1 MFEIGFFE
9 MAVIGLVLLIV
20 MGPEKLQEVARQ
32 AAFVIR
38 KVRLWL
44 TDMKSEMNNQTDG
57 GFRSLKEATDEIAQ
71 LKQSVAAMGSEVL
84 SDVKKVGTELEESI
98 KQAEDEFLQDTD
110 LDTQVEM
117 QKLNEDYQ
125 QPELLD
131 DEVAGKPKQKA
142 EKTKTAM
149 TKATK
154 ATKAKADKSE

>member
-20 MGPEKLQEVARQ
+20 MGPEKLPEVARQ